1 MHFTTVK
8 RNQHDPSKKKKKV
21 LKHETPRPPKRN
33 CIFLREVNIKK
44 RESLLKDIHSFS
56 CITYGTC
63 I

>member
-1 MHFTTVK
+1 MTQVK
-8 RNQHDPSKKKKKV
+8 KKKKKV